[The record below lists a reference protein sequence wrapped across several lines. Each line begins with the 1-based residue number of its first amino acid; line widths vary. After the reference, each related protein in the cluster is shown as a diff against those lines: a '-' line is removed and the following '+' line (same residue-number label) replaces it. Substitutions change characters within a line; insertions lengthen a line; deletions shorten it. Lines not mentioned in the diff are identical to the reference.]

1 MKRSMASHKGV
12 ARPVDA
18 FDKALPSV
26 WIASDKKSG
35 TQRNVIGLFNWD
47 TATQNIGST
56 LHRAGLNDKTSY
68 HAFDFWENTP
78 MPDISG
84 SFAWDLPA
92 ESCRI
97 IAVRA
102 RSNHPVVVSTSQDVT
117 QGMID
122 LLKEEWKSQT
132 LSGTS
137 KLIAGDNYELRIA
150 GMNDGRAWKI
160 DKATIIGNKEGV
172 IIEVLPQ
179 TEKGWLRVAIKS
191 QKSQL
196 IKWQLRFK
204 QDNARNQ

>member
-1 MKRSMASHKGV
+1 MKRCMASHKGV

-18 FDKALPSV
+18 FDKALPSI
-26 WIASDKKSG
+26 WIATDQKSG

-56 LHRAGLNDKTSY
+56 LRRAGLNDKTNY
-68 HAFDFWENTP
+68 YAFDFWENKP
-78 MPDISG
+78 LPDILG
-84 SFAWDLPA
+84 SFTWDLPA
-92 ESCRI
+92 ESCRV

-102 RSNHPVVVSTSQDVT
+102 KSNHPVVVSTSQHVT
-117 QGMID
+117 QGMMD
-122 LLKEEWKSQT
+122 LLKEEWKNHA

-150 GMNDGRAWKI
+150 GMNDGRKWKI
-160 DKATIIGNKEGV
+160 DEAIIIGNKEGV
-172 IIEVLPQ
+172 TIEILPQ

-196 IKWQLRFK
+196 IKWQIRFK
-204 QDNARNQ
+204 KDNTRNQ